1 MIPLLLLPGLLCD
14 ARLWQGPID
23 ALSDIAVATVADLTQ
38 DDRFEAM
45 ADRALAAMPPFFA
58 MAGLSMGGYVAF
70 AILRRQPHRVSR
82 LMLMDTSA
90 RPDTDASA
98 RRRRALIAISAS
110 GRFHGVAP
118 RMLPDLLH
126 PDSLDNERIGQEI
139 VAMATRVGRDAFVR
153 QQTAILHRLDSR
165 PDLAS
170 IQVPSWIV
178 VGAGDRIT
186 PLPLAQE
193 IAAGIPGSRLEVVA
207 GCGHLPPLEAPQA
220 TGALMRRW
228 LTEMPQNPWQ
238 TADLT

>member
-23 ALSDIAVATVADLTQ
+23 ALSDIAAPVVADLTL
-38 DDRFEAM
+38 DNRFEAM
-45 ADRALAAMPPFFA
+45 ADRALAAMPPMFA

-70 AILRRQPHRVSR
+70 AILRRQPHRVSH

-90 RPDTDASA
+90 RPDTEGSA

-126 PDSLDNERIGQEI
+126 PDSLDRDEIGRE
-139 VAMATRVGRDAFVR
+139 VSAMATRVGRDAFVR
-153 QQTAILHRLDSR
+153 QQTAILHRPDSR
-165 PDLAS
+165 PDLAA

-193 IAAGIPGSRLEVVA
+193 IAAGIPDSRLEIMLR
-207 GCGHLPPLEAPQA
+207 CGHLPPLEAPRE
-220 TGALMRRW
+220 TGALMRRL
-228 LTEMPQNPWQ
+228 LTQ
-238 TADLT
+238 